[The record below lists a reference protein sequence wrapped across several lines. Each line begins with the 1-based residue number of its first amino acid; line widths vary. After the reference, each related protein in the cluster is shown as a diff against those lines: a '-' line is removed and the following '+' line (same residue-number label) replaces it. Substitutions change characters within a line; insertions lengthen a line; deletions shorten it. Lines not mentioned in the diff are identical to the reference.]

1 METREINVLPSL
13 SLPPDK
19 TAVPAA
25 TCLREA
31 PSGAGLR
38 LPVHQLHGMPPR
50 SFAGYDN
57 ASVSREPGLVHRTT
71 TFKAHGNRVICLFNI
86 NKQDTNKR
94 RGEEKQEVPGRD
106 GRGA

>member
-1 METREINVLPSL
+1 MLPFP

-19 TAVPAA
+19 TSVPAA

-57 ASVSREPGLVHRTT
+57 SAVLREPGLVHRMT
-71 TFKAHGNRVICLFNI
+71 TFKAHEHRVICLFNI
-86 NKQDTNKR
+86 NKQGTDKR
-94 RGEEKQEVPGRD
+94 RGEEKQGVPGRD